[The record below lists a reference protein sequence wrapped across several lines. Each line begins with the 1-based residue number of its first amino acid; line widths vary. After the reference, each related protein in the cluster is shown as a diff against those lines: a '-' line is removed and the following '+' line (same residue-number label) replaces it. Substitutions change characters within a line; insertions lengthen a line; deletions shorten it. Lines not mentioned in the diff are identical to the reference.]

1 MPVAN
6 AATFTFKPPSSPSLM
21 NSLILLLL
29 VNSTSLDHLNK
40 KTPLFHYL
48 QKLQKIQLKYS
59 VSNQI
64 NRNEMPHP
72 QGNMIQNV
80 HYNAF
85 LRKLDHTF
93 SKGAMYYIHKKLM
106 KYISPPEKGTY
117 LPHIYLQPFTHHLH
131 TNVYSKV
138 GLEKFGARP
147 CLCKYVVRKSSQT
160 YTKYIARKWIYFE
173 IPLISKILER
183 VFTDALLLLHWNFGT
198 SFFLLWRQRR
208 YGCSLFHCCA
218 KLDRPRF
225 MNRFFLFCDLQVLF
239 DSSLRNIQ
247 IIYLFSNH

>member
-21 NSLILLLL
+21 NPLILLLL
-29 VNSTSLDHLNK
+29 VNSTSIDHLNK

-85 LRKLDHTF
+85 LRKLDHTP
-93 SKGAMYYIHKKLM
+93 SKAAMYYIHKKTNE
-106 KYISPPEKGTY
+106 I
-117 LPHIYLQPFTHHLH
+117 HINSFTTLH
-131 TNVYSKV
+131 TPFSYKCLFESRAWKIRCTPLSVYVRYTHKLSNV
-138 GLEKFGARP
+138 
-147 CLCKYVVRKSSQT
+147 
-160 YTKYIARKWIYFE
+160 
-173 IPLISKILER
+173 
-183 VFTDALLLLHWNFGT
+183 H
-198 SFFLLWRQRR
+198 
-208 YGCSLFHCCA
+208 
-218 KLDRPRF
+218 
-225 MNRFFLFCDLQVLF
+225 
-239 DSSLRNIQ
+239 
-247 IIYLFSNH
+247 